1 MSYSRGFIALISILV
16 LSVALLIG
24 VVSLAQ
30 YGITTR
36 YALLDLERK
45 ATADSLARACLDLVR
60 VAVVNDPAYTSS
72 GKNVSV
78 GSAICRVEQVLANTP
93 SAGFS
98 RAVTSA
104 SSTGA
109 TTNLKAEI
117 NTATG
122 AITKLEELPTY

>member
-24 VVSLAQ
+24 VISLGQ

-72 GKNVSV
+72 GKNVPV
-78 GSAICRVEQVLANTP
+78 GSSICRVEQVLANTP
-93 SAGFS
+93 TGTS